1 MVGIFLFSLFFSNGI
16 ISGYVY
22 DYETKEPLIGANIY
36 LENTIYGTTTNKE
49 GYYILQIPEGKYKIT
64 FSYVGYLEE
73 KKEVEI
79 NKQEVLKLNIYL
91 KRSPLTIKEVVVES
105 RKARI
110 KQEVGISKVEI
121 SDKDIK
127 FFPRLFSSD
136 FFRSLQVFPGV
147 LMATDFSSALY
158 VRGGGADQNLIL
170 VDGINFYN
178 PYHLGGFLG
187 TMPNEIIKQADF
199 YTGGFSTEYSQR
211 LSSVLDIALKE
222 GNKYK
227 RNLNL
232 EINNLLT
239 KIIFEGPIIKE
250 KSSYIFA
257 FRRTYFDQFLKLL
270 KINFPYYFLE
280 GFLKT
285 NYEISQKGKL
295 FFTNFLTYD
304 NFNYSDLSLYFKWGN
319 YLSSLSYLYSFSP
332 KLFVKSFLT
341 FSYYNYY
348 INFYNNFVYVN
359 NWVREFSLKS
369 DFNYYLAHNH
379 TLKFGTE
386 GKISDFYYDTKMMGG
401 IRYDILGKP
410 RILSFYLSERSG
422 LYNNKLILETGL
434 RQDNQFTSYYGN
446 RWYKPID
453 FRVSLKYFLLELTS
467 LKLSFGSYSQL
478 ITALLPEFQP
488 IPFLY
493 IWIPTFGPYSPQKAY
508 HYILGF
514 ETYLLENIYF
524 SIEPYYKYYP
534 LIYEYNENSDP
545 FNIEPTLFKKGKT
558 RTYGLDISIKR
569 EAGNFLAYLT
579 YSYCWVKNYFNN
591 LSYHPFYD
599 RRHNL
604 NLIIILPF
612 FLNSNLSFRF
622 AFYTGTPYTEVLSR
636 YRYYFYR
643 YLIEDWRYFWFEE
656 YGKKNAARYPNYH
669 RLDLTWQKELKRFKI
684 RIDIFNLY
692 NQKNFLFYY
701 YDYKY
706 EPPVRKVFYQL
717 PIIPSLSIEY
727 GF

>member
-1 MVGIFLFSLFFSNGI
+1 MVAISFFSFLLNAI

-22 DYETKEPLIGANIY
+22 DYETKEPLIGCNIY

-49 GYYILQIPEGKYKIT
+49 GYYILQIPEGKYKIA
-64 FSYVGYLEE
+64 FSYIGYLEE
-73 KKEVEI
+73 KREI
-79 NKQEVLKLNIYL
+79 SLNKGEVLKLNIYL
-91 KRSPLTIKEVVVES
+91 KRSPLTLKEVIVES
-105 RKARI
+105 RKARM
-110 KQEVGISKVEI
+110 KDEVGISKVEI
-121 SDKDIK
+121 MDKDIK
-127 FFPRLFSSD
+127 LFPRLFSSD

-187 TMPNEIIKQADF
+187 TIPNEIIKQADF

-211 LSSVLDIALKE
+211 LSSVLDITLKE

-250 KSSYIFA
+250 KSSYILA

-341 FSYYNYY
+341 FSYYHYY

-379 TLKFGTE
+379 ALKFGIE
-386 GKISDFYYDTKMMGG
+386 GKLSDFYYDTKLMGG
-401 IRYDILGKP
+401 IKYDILGKP
-410 RILSFYLSERSG
+410 RNLSFYLSERSV
-422 LYNNKLILETGL
+422 LYNNKLILESGL

-446 RWYKPID
+446 RWYKVID
-453 FRVSLKYFLLELTS
+453 FRFSLKYFLLKLTS

-508 HYILGF
+508 HNIFGF

-545 FNIEPTLFKKGKT
+545 FNIEPTLLKKGKAKA
-558 RTYGLDISIKR
+558 YGLDISIKR
-569 EAGNFLAYLT
+569 EAGNFLIYLT
-579 YSYCWVKNYFNN
+579 YSYAWVKNYFNN

-643 YLIEDWRYFWFEE
+643 YLIDDWRYFWFED
-656 YGKKNAARYPNYH
+656 YGKKNASRYPNYH
-669 RLDLTWQKELKRFKI
+669 RLDLSWEKEIKRLKI

-692 NQKNFLFYY
+692 NHKNFLFYY
-701 YDYKY
+701 YDYHY

-727 GF
+727 AF